1 MTNST
6 MTCEA
11 FDAAL
16 PDYLEGTLDGSLR
29 SAVEGH
35 LRECVRCAGL
45 VRDLRNI
52 ESEAG
57 KLPDLVPSRDLWQGI
72 EARIAAPVIP
82 LAARPER
89 TRRFA
94 PTWMGIA
101 AAALIVTTAG
111 ITYTLTA
118 RSFRASS
125 STVATALQSSTTQP
139 NPGDS
144 STPQTVVASGSAES
158 AEQAAQQSAPRQQST
173 SQQQSTTPSRTVNVD
188 RSTTQPA
195 SGVSAQLVSQEIPS
209 EAVYSKEIAA
219 LQHIVN
225 DRKTQLDSATI
236 AIIERNLRI
245 IDLAIEQSKA
255 ALAKDPASRLLTDQL
270 TRALDMKIELLRRA
284 AMLPANT

>member
-16 PDYLEGTLDGSLR
+16 PDYLEGTLDGSVR

-35 LRECVRCAGL
+35 LRECVRCASL

-52 ESEAG
+52 EADAA
-57 KLPDLVPSRDLWQGI
+57 KLPELVPSRDLWQGI
-72 EARIAAPVIP
+72 ESRIAAPVIP
-82 LAARPER
+82 LAARPDR

-94 PTWMGIA
+94 PAWMGIA

-118 RSFRASS
+118 RSFNDSNPRVAVSTPAVVNPTNAGDSS
-125 STVATALQSSTTQP
+125 NSLSSGAGTAVATAQPAPSSSATGTGRVTRESQNGSALMLTRAVP
-139 NPGDS
+139 VE
-144 STPQTVVASGSAES
+144 TQTV
-158 AEQAAQQSAPRQQST
+158 
-173 SQQQSTTPSRTVNVD
+173 
-188 RSTTQPA
+188 
-195 SGVSAQLVSQEIPS
+195 PS

-245 IDLAIEQSKA
+245 IDFAIEQSRA
-255 ALAKDPASRLLTDQL
+255 ALAKDPASRLLSDQL
-270 TRALDMKIELLRRA
+270 THALDKKVELLRTA

>member
-6 MTCEA
+6 MTCAA
-11 FDAAL
+11 FDEAL

-35 LRECVRCAGL
+35 LRECVRCTGL
-45 VRDLRNI
+45 VRDLRGI
-52 ESEAG
+52 EAEAA
-57 KLPDLVPSRDLWQGI
+57 KLPDLAPSRDLWQGI
-72 EARIAAPVIP
+72 ETRIAAPVIP

-89 TRRFA
+89 SRRLA

-118 RSFRASS
+118 RSFRGSNPA
-125 STVATALQSSTTQP
+125 VAMGPAIVTQP
-139 NPGDS
+139 NAGAS
-144 STPQTVVASGSAES
+144 STPSEVGIGTEAP
-158 AEQAAQQSAPRQQST
+158 QQS
-173 SQQQSTTPSRTVNVD
+173 SQPSTTAPG
-188 RSTTQPA
+188 TTSVAHTPTEPQS
-195 SGVSAQLVSQEIPS
+195 SGVAQLVRQEIPS

-225 DRKTQLDSATI
+225 DRRTQLDSSTV

-245 IDLAIEQSKA
+245 IDVAIEQSKA
-255 ALAKDPASRLLTDQL
+255 ALAKDPASRLLSDQL
-270 TRALDMKIELLRRA
+270 TRALDKKVELLRRA
-284 AMLPANT
+284 AMLPVNT

>member
-1 MTNST
+1 

-16 PDYLEGTLDGSLR
+16 PDHLEGTLDGSLR

-45 VRDLRNI
+45 LRDLRNI

-57 KLPDLVPSRDLWQGI
+57 ALPDLVPSRDLWQGI

-82 LAARPER
+82 LATRPER

-94 PTWMGIA
+94 PTWIGIA

-118 RSFRASS
+118 RSFRGLS
-125 STVATALQSSTTQP
+125 STVASATSSRVDQTNAAPGADQP
-139 NPGDS
+139 NADDS
-144 STPQTVVASGSAES
+144 ATPQTAVPDADTQSPRQPTQTLQPSARVASADRGTPN
-158 AEQAAQQSAPRQQST
+158 AQ
-173 SQQQSTTPSRTVNVD
+173 
-188 RSTTQPA
+188 
-195 SGVSAQLVSQEIPS
+195 SGVSAQLVNQEIPS

-225 DRKTQLDSATI
+225 DRRTQLDSATI

-245 IDLAIEQSKA
+245 IDLAIAQSKA

-270 TRALDMKIELLRRA
+270 TRALDMKVELLRRA

>member
-16 PDYLEGTLDGSLR
+16 PDHLEGTLDGSLR

-35 LRECVRCAGL
+35 LRECVRCASL

-52 ESEAG
+52 ESDAA

-82 LAARPER
+82 LTARPER

-118 RSFRASS
+118 RSFRSSHSNVAAANPS
-125 STVATALQSSTTQP
+125 STGQSYAA
-139 NPGDS
+139 DS
-144 STPQTVVASGSAES
+144 STPQSEVSAPQRVVADASG
-158 AEQAAQQSAPRQQST
+158 QSSPQST
-173 SQQQSTTPSRTVNVD
+173 STSRNTENVQRGRTTAQRDVN
-188 RSTTQPA
+188 
-195 SGVSAQLVSQEIPS
+195 AQMVSQEVPS
-209 EAVYSKEIAA
+209 EAVYSKEITA

-245 IDLAIEQSKA
+245 IDVAIEQSKA
-255 ALAKDPASRLLTDQL
+255 ALAKDPASRLLSDQL
-270 TRALDMKIELLRRA
+270 TRALDKKVELLRRA

>member
-16 PDYLEGTLDGSLR
+16 PDHLEGTLDGSLR

-35 LRECVRCAGL
+35 LRECVRCASL

-57 KLPDLVPSRDLWQGI
+57 RLPDMVPSRDLWEGI

-89 TRRFA
+89 ARRFA

-101 AAALIVTTAG
+101 AAALIVSTAG

-118 RSFRASS
+118 RSFRASRPS
-125 STVATALQSSTTQP
+125 VASAVPAPVAQTNA
-139 NPGDS
+139 GDS
-144 STPQTVVASGSAES
+144 STPQAVVANADT
-158 AEQAAQQSAPRQQST
+158 QLPQQST
-173 SQQQSTTPSRTVNVD
+173 ARPAPAVRAVNTE
-188 RSTTQPA
+188 RSTPDTQ
-195 SGVSAQLVSQEIPS
+195 SGVSAQLVNQEIPS

-219 LQHIVN
+219 LQRIVN
-225 DRKTQLDSATI
+225 DRRTQLDSATI
-236 AIIERNLRI
+236 AIIERNLQI
-245 IDLAIEQSKA
+245 IDLAIAQSKA

-270 TRALDMKIELLRRA
+270 TRAFDMKVELLRRA